1 MKHELIL
8 EGLNCANC
16 AAKIEKKLADTPEY
30 SDVRFSF
37 ATKELS
43 LNCSKKNIIADVQA
57 VVDSIEDGV
66 TVKSAQEAGE
76 TEEETGKLKIILLI
90 LSAILFAAA
99 FVMHFFEDLALKTRL
114 YG

>member
-16 AAKIEKKLADTPEY
+16 AAKIEKKLIDTPEY

-43 LNCSKKNIIADVQA
+43 LNCDKRNIVTDV
-57 VVDSIEDGV
+57 
-66 TVKSAQEAGE
+66 
-76 TEEETGKLKIILLI
+76 IL
-90 LSAILFAAA
+90 
-99 FVMHFFEDLALKTRL
+99 M
-114 YG
+114 